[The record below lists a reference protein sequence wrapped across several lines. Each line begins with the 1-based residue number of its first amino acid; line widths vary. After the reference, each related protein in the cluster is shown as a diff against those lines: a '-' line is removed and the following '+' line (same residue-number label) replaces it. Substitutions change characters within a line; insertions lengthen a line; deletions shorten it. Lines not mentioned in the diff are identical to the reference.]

1 MTVLICCILSWEE
14 DKQLFLSHNY
24 DVEQYDWY
32 NPWGSLCD
40 CSTCSANLLSE
51 FCRQW
56 FSNFFPY
63 NQGRKKN
70 PFLNHCQIFL
80 YFTQNLFT
88 QVVFCLPLKLSW
100 RVVSQGNFTDQ
111 LLNIYT
117 GSLLSSSE
125 AFLKSCFS
133 RSRKLYWSTFKHHS
147 VSRMGA
153 FWMCTLAY
161 SLISSHSKQQPTS

>member
-1 MTVLICCILSWEE
+1 MTVLICCILSWE

-40 CSTCSANLLSE
+40 WSTCSANLLSE

-63 NQGRKKN
+63 NQGRKKKKK
-70 PFLNHCQIFL
+70 
-80 YFTQNLFT
+80 NLSKP
-88 QVVFCLPLKLSW
+88 LPDFS
-100 RVVSQGNFTDQ
+100 
-111 LLNIYT
+111 LLHPESLHT
-117 GSLLSSSE
+117 SSLLSTSE

-147 VSRMGA
+147 VSGMGA

-161 SLISSHSKQQPTS
+161 SLRSSHSKQQPTS